1 MNQISWTSWNLIE
14 DEFVQKHSNKTN
26 DKDDKEE
33 AVLEILSM
41 PVKNTIQTPFGEVE
55 IDNPLRPANLWQCW
69 TANTNFRITY
79 EIVDLLMNID
89 GVAVIKILDRY
100 SFCIG
105 VGQLFDSAVVKNNIV
120 RLLCPNNKPSEL
132 VLSTFSNV
140 KQHIDTDKEWC
151 VYIKDDGSHLL
162 YNGDSESDY
171 LDFVRAFEV
180 IKSKEG
186 GFIFTKEKK

>member
-69 TANTNFRITY
+69 TANTNFRIT
-79 EIVDLLMNID
+79 
-89 GVAVIKILDRY
+89 
-100 SFCIG
+100 
-105 VGQLFDSAVVKNNIV
+105 
-120 RLLCPNNKPSEL
+120 
-132 VLSTFSNV
+132 
-140 KQHIDTDKEWC
+140 
-151 VYIKDDGSHLL
+151 SHT
-162 YNGDSESDY
+162 NDW
-171 LDFVRAFEV
+171 
-180 IKSKEG
+180 
-186 GFIFTKEKK
+186 IFL